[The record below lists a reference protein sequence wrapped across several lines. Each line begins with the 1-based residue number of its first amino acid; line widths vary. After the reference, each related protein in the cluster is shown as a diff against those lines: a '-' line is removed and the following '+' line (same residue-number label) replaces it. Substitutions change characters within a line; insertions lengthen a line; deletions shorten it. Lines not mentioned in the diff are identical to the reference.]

1 VGDRDSTLVRRP
13 EALEFQGLIA
23 RLGSGFAG
31 LRAAL
36 CAALLCCLLLLVL
49 VPAAHAAGNP
59 PGQPAPISAP
69 PGTPTLVTSLNTPPT
84 GFHLTGKQV
93 LATAKR
99 NATYIQELQKHP
111 HLVAYVYTRGVG
123 MWQVSLFTPPPKH
136 QYEMLQLYV
145 DDSND
150 QVTQV
155 WTGFQVAWTMARGYP
170 GAFGKKINSLYVW
183 IPLCLAFFLPFFP
196 WRRRPTLWHLDL
208 LVLLAYSV
216 SLAFFNNA
224 NLGLSAPLV
233 YPGMIYL
240 LGRMLLLAAGRGRPR
255 ESLRMV
261 IPVPWLA
268 IMLVFL
274 VGFRV
279 GLNVTNSNVIDVGY
293 AGVIGADKL
302 VHGQPLYGNWPS
314 DNPSGDTYGPVNYI
328 AYVPFYKIWGW
339 SGIWDNLP
347 AAHAAAIAFDLL
359 TMLGLFV
366 LGWTIRGPTT
376 GTVLAY
382 LWAAFPFTTYVLS
395 SNSNDAL
402 VALMVVMCLLTIR
415 TAATRGL
422 MGGLAGLTKFAPLA
436 LGPLLMR
443 GVGPRPR
450 RRSVVIFAAAYGL
463 ALLVPMLPVFLSHD
477 WHWFWTD
484 SIAYQANRPAPF
496 SIWGLWGGFDQ
507 SLKIPQRIVLGCGA
521 LLAISAGFW
530 PRGNRTMVEV
540 AALGAAIIIILQCS
554 ISYWFYLYIVWFFP
568 LVIVALV
575 LAHPASQSEVER
587 DKLSVKWSKP
597 ASALSPVSP

>member
-1 VGDRDSTLVRRP
+1 VS
-13 EALEFQGLIA
+13 
-23 RLGSGFAG
+23 
-31 LRAAL
+31 AAL
-36 CAALLCCLLLLVL
+36 ALRRMRRAGLLCCLTLLLA
-49 VPAAHAAGNP
+49 VPAAAHAAGNP
-59 PGQPAPISAP
+59 PGQPAPLSAP
-69 PGTPTLVTSLNTPPT
+69 SGTPTLVTSLDTPPS

-93 LATAKR
+93 LAVAKR
-99 NATYIQELQKHP
+99 NATYIQEVRNHP
-111 HLVAYVYTRGVG
+111 HLVPYVYTRGIG
-123 MWQVSLFTPPPKH
+123 MWQVSLFTPPVPNLKVQH
-136 QYEMLQLYV
+136 QIEMLQLYV
-145 DDSND
+145 DDSTD

-170 GAFGKKINSLYVW
+170 GAFGKKINSLYIW

-208 LVLLAYSV
+208 LVLLGFSI

-233 YPGMIYL
+233 YPFMLYL
-240 LGRMLLLAAGRGRPR
+240 LVRMLLLASGRCRPR
-255 ESLRMV
+255 EPLRVV
-261 IPVPWLA
+261 IPTPWLA

-293 AGVIGADKL
+293 AGVIGAEKL
-302 VHGQPLYGNWPS
+302 THGQPLYGNWPS

-402 VALMVVMCLLTIR
+402 VALMVVMCLLTLR
-415 TAATRGL
+415 TATTRGL

-443 GVGPRPR
+443 GVGGVPR
-450 RRSVVIFAAAYGL
+450 RRALVYFALAYAV
-463 ALLVPMLPVFLSHD
+463 ALIVPMLPVFISHD

-484 SIAYQANRPAPF
+484 SISYQANRPAPF
-496 SIWGLWGGFDQ
+496 SIWGIWGGADQ
-507 SLKIPQRIVLGCGA
+507 SLKIPQRLVLGGGA
-521 LLAISAGFW
+521 ALALAAGFW
-530 PRGNRTMVEV
+530 PRGNRTVVEV
-540 AALGAAIIIILQCS
+540 AALGAAIIIALQCS

-575 LAHPASQSEVER
+575 MAHPAPTEEAER
-587 DKLSVKWSKP
+587 DKLSVKWAEPS
-597 ASALSPVSP
+597 STLSPVSP